1 MSVRIVTESTGDLP
15 LSYIKE
21 HNITVLSFPVTIGG
35 KEYLVGPDETQP
47 GNISVDAFYKRIAE
61 GERATTAQIPLD
73 TYLNVFKSALEQ
85 GDDVLYL
92 CFSSG
97 LSGTLNTARLA
108 AQELAEQYPAAKI
121 LIVDTLAASLGEGII
136 AAKTVEKMEKEG
148 GTVQELAAYAES
160 LVQKIKHWFT
170 VNDLHYLAKG
180 GRLSGST
187 AFVGTLL
194 SVKPVMDVSVEGKL
208 VPREKIQGRKKA
220 LKAIADKYL
229 AHGDPANQPLHIS
242 YAGCEEDA
250 LFVKNYVEEKGG
262 SVGLMSQIT
271 PVIVSHT
278 GLGVIALFYFSDDP
292 RNP

>member
-1 MSVRIVTESTGDLP
+1 MGVRIVTDSTADLP

-21 HNITVLSFPVTIGG
+21 HNVTVLSFPVNIGG
-35 KEYLVGPDETQP
+35 KEYLVGPDESEA
-47 GNISVDAFYKRIAE
+47 GNIGAEEFYGLIAA

-73 TYLNVFKSALEQ
+73 TYVQVFRSTLEQ

-97 LSGTLNTARLA
+97 LTGTMNSARLA
-108 AQELAEQYPAAKI
+108 AQELGEEFPQRKI
-121 LIVDTLAASLGEGII
+121 LFVDTLCASLGEGLIVM
-136 AAKTVEKMEKEG
+136 KTVEKMENEG
-148 GTVQELAAYAES
+148 CAAQELADYAQS
-160 LVQKIKHWFT
+160 ITQKMKHWFT

-180 GRLSGST
+180 GRLSGSA

-220 LKAIADKYL
+220 LKVIADKYL
-229 AHGDPANQPLHIS
+229 AHGDPQNQPLCIT
-242 YAGCEEDA
+242 YAGCEEDVQF
-250 LFVKNYVEEKGG
+250 LRHYVEEKGG
-262 SVGLMSQIT
+262 SVSLINQIT

-278 GLGVIALFYFSDDP
+278 GLGVIAVFFFSDEP